1 MTTIDVQ
8 CLPTS
13 DGAAC
18 AVVVTD
24 ATGASEYQVTV
35 TDAAFDDHERLV
47 RETFEFLLEREPRG
61 SILAAFD
68 LSVVRRY
75 FPEYDEEIRHR
86 MARPV
91 R

>member
-1 MTTIDVQ
+1 MTTIDVH
-8 CLPTS
+8 CLPTG

-24 ATGASEYQVTV
+24 ADGSSDYRVTV
-35 TDAAFDDHERLV
+35 TDAGFDDQERLV
-47 RETFEFLLEREPRG
+47 RETFVFLLEREPRA
-61 SILAAFD
+61 SILPTFD

-75 FPEYDEEIRHR
+75 FPEYDDEIHHR
-86 MARPV
+86 MARPA